1 MLGNR
6 HGQRE
11 ESPEEGEIFEDAAVV
26 AAWSS
31 VDVAWTWLNLAMYEL
46 LSGHASAAFDACER
60 GLEIAE
66 GELKVQSELRT
77 ITSLHNDSRD
87 THRPHQL

>member
-1 MLGNR
+1 MLGYR

-26 AAWSS
+26 ATWSS
-31 VDVAWTWLNLAMYEL
+31 VDIVWTWLNLAMYEL
-46 LSGHASAAFDACER
+46 LSGNASAAFDACER

-66 GELKVQSELRT
+66 GELKVRSQLGTTTMR
-77 ITSLHNDSRD
+77 HKRGQD
-87 THRPHQL
+87 TQEHQL